1 MRRLFNMYLILRKCC
16 FTATGMDAMRLPE
29 LAKDLT
35 IIESEGVRGYRKILR
50 SLRMTASGLI
60 KDCTD
65 SISTRYIVALLIFG
79 SLTFLTACIDSE
91 QQTPEDTDTI
101 IEATEPLADVEG
113 QIKDGKDIAS
123 GLIAEG
129 DYLIVKAHCTA
140 CHSGKLVTQNRATRE
155 GWEEMIRWM
164 QKTQKLW
171 QLGDHEDKILD
182 YLAKHYPPE
191 DVGRRKTLVVDEW
204 YEIEAE

>member
-1 MRRLFNMYLILRKCC
+1 MKKYLKRKS
-16 FTATGMDAMRLPE
+16 FSSTRGHPE
-29 LAKDLT
+29 LAKDLKNRDENVQE
-35 IIESEGVRGYRKILR
+35 IIRKLPMNHYHR
-50 SLRMTASGLI
+50 S
-60 KDCTD
+60 KNPVKPV
-65 SISTRYIVALLIFG
+65 SISYIIAFLIFG
-79 SLTFLTACIDSE
+79 SMTFLTACLDSE
-91 QQTPEDTDTI
+91 QQTPENPDSI

-140 CHSGKLVTQNRATRE
+140 CHSGKLVTQNRATRA

-171 QLGDHEDKILD
+171 ELSDHEDKILD

-191 DVGRRKTLVVDEW
+191 DVGRRKALVVDEW
-204 YEIEAE
+204 YEIEEK